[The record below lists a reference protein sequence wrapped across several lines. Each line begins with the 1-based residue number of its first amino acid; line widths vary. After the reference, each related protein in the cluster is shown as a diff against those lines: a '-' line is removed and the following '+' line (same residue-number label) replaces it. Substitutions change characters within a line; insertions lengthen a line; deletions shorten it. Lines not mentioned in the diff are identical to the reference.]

1 MGGRRLEAAV
11 VLQHPIALL
20 VILRQAFDREQAHVL
35 FRVNRV
41 AQSRVSGSGQGSV
54 MHEPILLIIK

>member
-1 MGGRRLEAAV
+1 M
-11 VLQHPIALL
+11 LQHPIALL